1 MPKHYYINSKEKCHV
16 ILRAVTYLF
25 EIPLSCIQN
34 LALQHALSD
43 ILVQTGFILANHS
56 KSNRNKAYYKA
67 NKMVMS
73 MLRLSSNI
81 GPVSQILSMGVY
93 FYNIGCYHRVQN
105 IIELCRQRFSQPFVL
120 FVKFDEHW
128 QQYLK
133 CVGKYSLGKR
143 MNNAWM
149 SQYFNCISYI
159 SETIFRKRFLFTS
172 SLIRLISH
180 VKYII

>member
-1 MPKHYYINSKEKCHV
+1 MPKDYYINSKEKCHV

-56 KSNRNKAYYKA
+56 KSNRNKAWYKA

-81 GPVSQILSMGVY
+81 GPVS
-93 FYNIGCYHRVQN
+93 
-105 IIELCRQRFSQPFVL
+105 
-120 FVKFDEHW
+120 
-128 QQYLK
+128 
-133 CVGKYSLGKR
+133 
-143 MNNAWM
+143 
-149 SQYFNCISYI
+149 
-159 SETIFRKRFLFTS
+159 
-172 SLIRLISH
+172 
-180 VKYII
+180 